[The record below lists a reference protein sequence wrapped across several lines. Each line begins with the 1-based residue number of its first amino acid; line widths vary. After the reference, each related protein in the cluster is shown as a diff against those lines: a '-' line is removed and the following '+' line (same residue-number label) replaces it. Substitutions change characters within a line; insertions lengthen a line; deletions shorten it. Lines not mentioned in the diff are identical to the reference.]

1 MGNTDENLKK
11 MALIEQQLKD
21 AGFQTHSGALR
32 GFFPEHFVVFFGKG
46 DGALGIVEFT
56 DPKEIRLKSG
66 FLIRGH
72 FDSPY
77 CWYADELSSGY
88 DYDQTFSLDTITQG
102 ILQVKEDIERAGS
115 SIVKGFF

>member
-1 MGNTDENLKK
+1 MGKTDENLKK
-11 MALIEQQLKD
+11 MAIIEKQLQGL
-21 AGFQTHSGALR
+21 GFETHSGALR
-32 GFFPEHFVVFFGKG
+32 GFFPEHFVVFFGRG

-56 DPKEIRLKSG
+56 DPEEIRLKSG

-77 CWYADELSSGY
+77 CWYADDLMSQY

-102 ILQVKEDIERAGS
+102 MLQVKEDIERAGY